1 MERVE
6 VELFTDGSNNAV
18 VRMPGRQFPGVV
30 VQGDSLWGLRH
41 DVSEIRDVCRGGDVA
56 EALEAAEFLLE
67 NLDAMLMRYSDA
79 LERHRIRRRIDRLG
93 GGSRAP
99 EAR

>member
-30 VQGDSLWGLRH
+30 VQGDSLWGLRR
-41 DVSEIRDVCRGGDVA
+41 DVAEIRDACRGGDVA

-79 LERHRIRRRIDRLG
+79 LERHRIRR
-93 GGSRAP
+93 P
-99 EAR
+99 Y

>member
-30 VQGDSLWGLRH
+30 VQGDSLWGLRR
-41 DVSEIRDVCRGGDVA
+41 DVAEIRDACRGGDVA

-79 LERHRIRRRIDRLG
+79 LERHGIRR
-93 GGSRAP
+93 P
-99 EAR
+99 Y

>member
-30 VQGDSLWGLRH
+30 VQGDSKETLRLFGEPFA
-41 DVSEIRDVCRGGDVA
+41 VTRVRTAMFNAALRWRDF
-56 EALEAAEFLLE
+56 EL
-67 NLDAMLMRYSDA
+67 
-79 LERHRIRRRIDRLG
+79 
-93 GGSRAP
+93 P
-99 EAR
+99 ES

>member
-30 VQGDSLWGLRH
+30 VQGDSLWGLRR
-41 DVSEIRDVCRGGDVA
+41 DVAEIRDACRGGDVA

-67 NLDAMLMRYSDA
+67 NLDAMLLRYSDA
-79 LERHRIRRRIDRLG
+79 LERHGIRR
-93 GGSRAP
+93 P
-99 EAR
+99 Y